1 MLISRQELLHSFEK
15 LETQFS
21 QALTEAKLQ
30 DEDFESIRT
39 TFQQRLTGRLYE
51 AQEKLPDNNPLT
63 QNIKGFISLIGKT
76 NEAWDR
82 KISSRNKGLEFRAGF
97 NDSLLVFVYGK
108 VKSCKSS
115 LGNYMAWGNTD
126 PKDIEKTN
134 VPASLLPKYFSHD
147 NSGVIDGDAPKEA
160 EQQREFRVGATEA
173 TSTIQGF
180 KLSGLTWVDSP
191 GLHSVNKENGQL
203 AKEYVDHADLI
214 LYTMKSDAPGRASD
228 LAEIKEL
235 VRKDKKTLLL
245 LTGSDTVVDNGWD
258 PETEQPISTVIM
270 KTKECCVKQ
279 RAHVRDE
286 LNKLNFPGTQDIHIV
301 SFSAR
306 YAQLHENNAQAL
318 TDSGIDELCSTIDGL
333 INAEGIR
340 LKQKVPMTNFRKFL
354 EDCMEDL
361 KPYRQLIQ
369 NFETP
374 MDEIQK
380 SIPRAVRQVIRV
392 AQENMRNEIHHQFDA
407 LEKTRNNRESTQKSI
422 KKIQEQLGK
431 KMQSLIEDS
440 LAQVFTEVMQ
450 DFRNSIIDTYQTSD
464 LVKLPEFEIE
474 TAKEEIP
481 VGIRGGTRKRNSGLG
496 SLIGAGLGFM
506 IAGPIGMAAGAAL
519 GGAGGA
525 MTGSNA
531 TEETRTIEI
540 ALGDNLQAIKQSAM
554 IVCINGLEEMINA
567 KAETLL
573 TSLVNDAQQ
582 LIKDLGNEISTVKKS
597 LQSLIDETQK
607 KLSHF

>member
-30 DEDFESIRT
+30 DEDFESIRR

-51 AQEKLPDNNPLT
+51 AQGKLPDNNPLT
-63 QNIKGFISLIGKT
+63 ENIKGFISLISKT

-126 PKDIEKTN
+126 PKGIEKAK
-134 VPASLLPKYFSHD
+134 VPPSLLPKYFSHD
-147 NSGVIDGDAPKEA
+147 NSGVIGGDAPKEA

-245 LTGSDTVVDNGWD
+245 LTGSDDVAEEWD
-258 PETEQPISTVIM
+258 EATEQLIRTVIM
-270 KTKECCVKQ
+270 KGKDRCAKQ
-279 RAHVRDE
+279 HAHVRDE
-286 LNKLNFPGTQDIHIV
+286 LNKLNLPETRDIHIV

-306 YAQLHENNAQAL
+306 YAQLHEDDAKAL
-318 TDSGIDELCSTIDGL
+318 ADSGMGELFSAIGEL

-340 LKQKVPMTNFRKFL
+340 LKQQVPMTNFRKFL
-354 EDCMEDL
+354 EGCMDDL

-369 NFETP
+369 NLEIP
-374 MDEIQK
+374 ISEIQK
-380 SIPRAVRQVIRV
+380 KIPRALRQVIRV

-407 LEKTRNNRESTQKSI
+407 LEKSRNNREITQRSI
-422 KKIQEQLGK
+422 KKMQGQLGE
-431 KMQSLIEDS
+431 MLQGLIEDG
-440 LAQVFTEVMQ
+440 LTQVFAEVMQ
-450 DFRNSIIDTYQTSD
+450 DFRNSVIYTYKTSD
-464 LVKLPEFEIE
+464 LVKLPEFAID
-474 TAKEEIP
+474 TAEEEIP
-481 VGIRGGTRKRNSGLG
+481 VGVRGGTRKRNSGLG
-496 SLIGAGLGFM
+496 SLIGAAVGSLF
-506 IAGPIGMAAGAAL
+506 GPVGMAIGAAV

-525 MTGSNA
+525 MTGSDA
-531 TEETRTIEI
+531 TKETRTIEI
-540 ALGDNLQAIKQSAM
+540 TLGDNLQAIKQSAM
-554 IVCINGLEEMINA
+554 TVCIHCLEETITTQ
-567 KAETLL
+567 AEILL
-573 TSLVNDAQQ
+573 TAMVKDAQR
-582 LIKDLGNEISTVKKS
+582 LTDDLGNEIASVEKT
-597 LQSLIDETQK
+597 LQNLIDKTQM
-607 KLSHF
+607 KLSHI

>member
-15 LETQFS
+15 LKTQFS

-30 DEDFESIRT
+30 DEDFESIRR

-51 AQEKLPDNNPLT
+51 AQGKLPDNNPLT
-63 QNIKGFISLIGKT
+63 ENIKGFISLISKT

-126 PKDIEKTN
+126 PKGIEKAK
-134 VPASLLPKYFSHD
+134 VPPSLLPKYFSHD
-147 NSGVIDGDAPKEA
+147 NSGVIGGDAPKEA

-245 LTGSDTVVDNGWD
+245 LTGSDDVAEEWD
-258 PETEQPISTVIM
+258 EATEQLIRTVIM
-270 KTKECCVKQ
+270 KGKDRCAKQ
-279 RAHVRDE
+279 HAHVRDE
-286 LNKLNFPGTQDIHIV
+286 LNKLNLPETRDIHIV

-306 YAQLHENNAQAL
+306 YAQLHEDDAKAL
-318 TDSGIDELCSTIDGL
+318 ADSGMGELFSAIGEL

-340 LKQKVPMTNFRKFL
+340 LKQQVPMTNFRKFL
-354 EDCMEDL
+354 EGCMDDL

-369 NFETP
+369 NLEIP
-374 MDEIQK
+374 ISEIQK
-380 SIPRAVRQVIRV
+380 KIPRALRQVIRV

-407 LEKTRNNRESTQKSI
+407 LEKSRNNREITQRSI
-422 KKIQEQLGK
+422 KKMQGQLGE
-431 KMQSLIEDS
+431 MLQGLIEDG
-440 LAQVFTEVMQ
+440 LTQVFAEVMQ
-450 DFRNSIIDTYQTSD
+450 DFRNSVIYTYKTSD
-464 LVKLPEFEIE
+464 LVKLPEFAID
-474 TAKEEIP
+474 TAEEEIP
-481 VGIRGGTRKRNSGLG
+481 VGVRGGTRKRNSGLG
-496 SLIGAGLGFM
+496 SLIGAAVGSLF
-506 IAGPIGMAAGAAL
+506 GPVGMAIGAAV

-525 MTGSNA
+525 MTGSDA
-531 TEETRTIEI
+531 TKETRTIEI
-540 ALGDNLQAIKQSAM
+540 TLGDNLQAIKQSAM
-554 IVCINGLEEMINA
+554 TVCIHCLEETITTQ
-567 KAETLL
+567 AEILL
-573 TSLVNDAQQ
+573 TAMVKDAQR
-582 LIKDLGNEISTVKKS
+582 LTDDLGNEIASVEKT
-597 LQSLIDETQK
+597 LQNLIDKTQM
-607 KLSHF
+607 KLSHI

>member
-1 MLISRQELLHSFEK
+1 MPICRQELLHSFEK

-39 TFQQRLTGRLYE
+39 TFQQRFTGRLHDARE
-51 AQEKLPDNNPLT
+51 ILPDNNPLT
-63 QNIKGFISLIGKT
+63 ENIKGFISLIGKT
-76 NEAWDR
+76 NETWDR

-126 PKDIEKTN
+126 PKDVEKAK

-147 NSGVIDGDAPKEA
+147 NSGVAGGDAPKEA

-245 LTGSDTVVDNGWD
+245 LTGSDDVIEEWD
-258 PETEQPISTVIM
+258 EETEQPIRTVIM
-270 KTKECCVKQ
+270 KDQVRCAKQ
-279 RAHVRDE
+279 HAHVRDE
-286 LNKLNFPGTQDIHIV
+286 LNKLNFPETRDIHII

-306 YAQLHENNAQAL
+306 YAQLHEDDPQAL
-318 TDSGIDELCSTIDGL
+318 TDSGIGELFSKINGL
-333 INAEGIR
+333 INAEGVR

-369 NFETP
+369 NLETP
-374 MDEIQK
+374 MGEIQK
-380 SIPRAVRQVIRV
+380 NIPRAVRQVIRV

-407 LEKTRNNRESTQKSI
+407 LEKNRNNLESTQRSI
-422 KKIQEQLGK
+422 KKMQEQLGK
-431 KMQSLIEDS
+431 KLHSLIEDG
-440 LAQVFTEVMQ
+440 LAHVFTEVMQ

-464 LVKLPEFEIE
+464 LVKLPEFAIEI
-474 TAKEEIP
+474 AKEEIP
-481 VGIRGGTRKRNSGLG
+481 VGVRGGTRKRNSGIG
-496 SLIGAGLGFM
+496 SLIGAAVGSLF
-506 IAGPIGMAAGAAL
+506 GPVGMAIGAAV

-525 MTGSNA
+525 MTGNDA
-531 TEETRTIEI
+531 AKETRTIEI
-540 ALGDNLQAIKQSAM
+540 PLGDNLQAIKQSAM
-554 IVCINGLEEMINA
+554 TVCINGLEETLTTQAN
-567 KAETLL
+567 TLL
-573 TSLVNDAQQ
+573 TALVNNAQR
-582 LIKDLGNEISTVKKS
+582 LIEDLGNEIATVEKS
-597 LQSLIDETQK
+597 LRSLIDETQK
-607 KLSHF
+607 KLNCI

>member
-1 MLISRQELLHSFEK
+1 MPICRQELLHTFEK
-15 LETQFS
+15 LEIQFS

-51 AQEKLPDNNPLT
+51 AQGKLPDNNPLT
-63 QNIKGFISLIGKT
+63 ENIKGFISLISKT

-115 LGNYMAWGNTD
+115 LGNYIAWGNTD
-126 PKDIEKTN
+126 PKGIEKTK
-134 VPASLLPKYFSHD
+134 VPPSLLPKYFSHD
-147 NSGVIDGDAPKEA
+147 NSGVIGGDAPKEA

-245 LTGSDTVVDNGWD
+245 LTGSDDVVEEWD
-258 PETEQPISTVIM
+258 EATEQPIRTVIM
-270 KTKECCVKQ
+270 KDKDRCAKQ
-279 RAHVRDE
+279 HAHVRNE
-286 LNKLNFPGTQDIHIV
+286 LNKLNLPETRDIRIV

-306 YAQLHENNAQAL
+306 YAQLHEDDAKAL
-318 TDSGIDELCSTIDGL
+318 TDSGMGELFSAIGEL

-340 LKQKVPMTNFRKFL
+340 LKQQVPMTNFRKFL
-354 EDCMEDL
+354 EGCMDDL

-369 NFETP
+369 NLEIP
-374 MDEIQK
+374 ISEIQK
-380 SIPRAVRQVIRV
+380 KIPRALRQVIHV

-407 LEKTRNNRESTQKSI
+407 LEKNRNNREITQRSI
-422 KKIQEQLGK
+422 KKMQGQLGEK
-431 KMQSLIEDS
+431 LQGLIEDG

-450 DFRNSIIDTYQTSD
+450 DFRNSVIYTYQTSD
-464 LVKLPEFEIE
+464 LVKLPEFAID
-474 TAKEEIP
+474 TAEEEIP
-481 VGIRGGTRKRNSGLG
+481 VGVRGGTRKRNSGLG
-496 SLIGAGLGFM
+496 SLIGATVGSLF
-506 IAGPIGMAAGAAL
+506 GPVGMAIGAAV

-525 MTGSNA
+525 MTGSDA
-531 TEETRTIEI
+531 TKETRTIEI
-540 ALGDNLQAIKQSAM
+540 TLGDNLQAIKQSAM
-554 IVCINGLEEMINA
+554 TVCIHCLEETITTQ
-567 KAETLL
+567 AEILL
-573 TSLVNDAQQ
+573 TALVKDAQR
-582 LIKDLGNEISTVKKS
+582 LTDDLGNEIASVEKT
-597 LQSLIDETQK
+597 LQNLIDKTQM
-607 KLSHF
+607 KLSHI

>member
-1 MLISRQELLHSFEK
+1 MPSCRQDLILSFEK
-15 LETQFS
+15 LEIQFR
-21 QALTEAKLQ
+21 QALTEAQLQ
-30 DEDFESIRT
+30 DDDFESIRT
-39 TFQQRLTGRLYE
+39 TFQQQLTDRLQE
-51 AQEKLPDNNPLT
+51 ARRKLPDNNPLT
-63 QNIKGFISLIGKT
+63 ENIKGFISLIGKT

-82 KISSRNKGLEFRAGF
+82 KISRRNKGLEFRSGF

-115 LGNYMAWGNTD
+115 LGNYMAWGNTE
-126 PKDIEKTN
+126 PKDVEKAK
-134 VPASLLPKYFSHD
+134 VPPPLLPKYFSHD
-147 NSGVIDGDAPKEA
+147 NSGVIGGDAPKEA

-191 GLHSVNKENGQL
+191 GLHSVNKENGKL

-245 LTGSDTVVDNGWD
+245 LTGSDDVVEEWD
-258 PETEQPISTVIM
+258 EETEQPMRTVIM
-270 KTKECCVKQ
+270 KGKERCAKQ
-279 RAHVRDE
+279 HAHVRDE
-286 LNKLNFPGTQDIHIV
+286 LNKLNLPETRDIHIV
-301 SFSAR
+301 SLSAR
-306 YAQLHENNAQAL
+306 YAQLHEDDAQAL
-318 TDSGIDELCSTIDGL
+318 TDSGMGELFNTINGL
-333 INAEGIR
+333 INAEGVR

-369 NFETP
+369 NFERP
-374 MDEIQK
+374 MGEIQK

-392 AQENMRNEIHHQFDA
+392 AQENMRNEIHHQFDT
-407 LEKTRNNRESTQKSI
+407 LEKNRNNRENTQRSI

-431 KMQSLIEDS
+431 ELQSLIEDS
-440 LAQVFTEVMQ
+440 LAQVFAEVMR
-450 DFRNSIIDTYQTSD
+450 DFRKSVIDTNQTSN
-464 LVKLPEFEIE
+464 LIKLPEFAIE
-474 TAKEEIP
+474 TAEEEIP
-481 VGIRGGTRKRNSGLG
+481 VGVKGGTRKRNSGLG
-496 SLIGAGLGFM
+496 SLIGAGLGFV

-525 MTGSNA
+525 MTGSDA

-540 ALGDNLQAIKQSAM
+540 TLGDNLQAIKQSAM
-554 IVCINGLEEMINA
+554 IECINGLEKTINA

-573 TSLVNDAQQ
+573 TSLVNDARQ
-582 LIKDLGNEISTVKKS
+582 LIKNLGNEISTVEKS
-597 LQSLIDETQK
+597 LQSLIDETQM
-607 KLSHF
+607 KLNHI

>member
-1 MLISRQELLHSFEK
+1 MPSCRQDLIFSFEK
-15 LETQFS
+15 LEIQFR
-21 QALTEAKLQ
+21 QALTEAQLQ
-30 DEDFESIRT
+30 DDDFESIRT
-39 TFQQRLTGRLYE
+39 TFQQQLTDRLQE
-51 AQEKLPDNNPLT
+51 ARRKLPDNNPLT
-63 QNIKGFISLIGKT
+63 ENIKGFISLIGKT

-82 KISSRNKGLEFRAGF
+82 KISCRNKGLEFRAGF

-126 PKDIEKTN
+126 PKDVEKAK
-134 VPASLLPKYFSHD
+134 VPPPLLPKYFSHD
-147 NSGVIDGDAPKEA
+147 NSGVIGGDAPKEA

-191 GLHSVNKENGQL
+191 GLHSVNKENGKL

-245 LTGSDTVVDNGWD
+245 LTGSDDVVEEWD
-258 PETEQPISTVIM
+258 EETEQPMRTVIM
-270 KTKECCVKQ
+270 KGKERCAKQ
-279 RAHVRDE
+279 HAHVRDE
-286 LNKLNFPGTQDIHIV
+286 LNKLNLPETRDIHIV
-301 SFSAR
+301 SLSAR
-306 YAQLHENNAQAL
+306 YAQLHEDDAQAL
-318 TDSGIDELCSTIDGL
+318 TDSGMGELFNTINGL
-333 INAEGIR
+333 INAEGVR

-361 KPYRQLIQ
+361 KPFRQLIQ
-369 NFETP
+369 NFERP
-374 MDEIQK
+374 MGEIQK

-392 AQENMRNEIHHQFDA
+392 AQENMRNEIHHQFDT
-407 LEKTRNNRESTQKSI
+407 LEKNRNNRENTQRSI

-431 KMQSLIEDS
+431 ELQSLIEDS
-440 LAQVFTEVMQ
+440 LAKVFAEVMR
-450 DFRNSIIDTYQTSD
+450 DFRKSVIDTYQTSN
-464 LVKLPEFEIE
+464 LIKLPEFAIE
-474 TAKEEIP
+474 TAEEEIP
-481 VGIRGGTRKRNSGLG
+481 VGVKGGTRKRNSGLG
-496 SLIGAGLGFM
+496 SLIGAGLGFV

-525 MTGSNA
+525 MTGSDA

-540 ALGDNLQAIKQSAM
+540 TLGDNLQAIKQSAM
-554 IVCINGLEEMINA
+554 IACVNGLEETINA

-573 TSLVNDAQQ
+573 TSLVNDARQ
-582 LIKDLGNEISTVKKS
+582 LIKNLGNEISTVEKS
-597 LQSLIDETQK
+597 LQNLIDETQM
-607 KLSHF
+607 KLNHF